1 MTHAGFTTAV
11 YVRAQASGTD
21 CNQVVLVVH
30 TRIRTACFLSGERRL
45 LYTAEAHFNEGV
57 AVAARGLVYRQNNA
71 PKPVVALF
79 FSYRTV
85 VALHLMAHNA
95 HANTG

>member
-1 MTHAGFTTAV
+1 MLGLRQQFTCERGRRV
-11 YVRAQASGTD
+11 QIG
-21 CNQVVLVVH
+21 NQVVLVVH
-30 TRIRTACFLSGERRL
+30 TRFRTACFWSGERRL
-45 LYTAEAHFNEGV
+45 LCTAEGHFKDGL
-57 AVAARGLVYRQNNA
+57 AVAARGLVFRQNNA

-95 HANTG
+95 HANT